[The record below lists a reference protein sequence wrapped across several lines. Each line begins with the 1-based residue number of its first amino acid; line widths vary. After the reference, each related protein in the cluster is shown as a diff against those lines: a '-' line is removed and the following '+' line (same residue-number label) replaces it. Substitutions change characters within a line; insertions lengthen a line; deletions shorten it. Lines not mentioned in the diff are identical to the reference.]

1 MPSPSAIRGAAYLLV
16 AAAML
21 LGGCSAWVDRW
32 VYHPSASGGLTP
44 GSRGLEYEDLR
55 LAAPDGV
62 AVHAWWVPG
71 NREGPALVFLHGNA
85 GNLSDRVDLIVR
97 LHERLGLSILALDY
111 RGYGRSEGRPT
122 QSGLLGDALAALAE
136 ARRRAGGPVVLFGRS
151 LGAAVAVHV
160 AARAP
165 VEGLVL
171 EGAFTRVA
179 DLARFHHP
187 VLSWPFRRRLEPLW
201 DNLALAP
208 EVKVPAL
215 FLHGDRDQ
223 VVPIGL
229 AWRLYD
235 RYAGPKRFRT
245 IPGAGH
251 DDPAFVGGEAYWD
264 AWADFLGDL
273 AAPVG
278 GTADASLKGNAGRA
292 DPSP

>member
-1 MPSPSAIRGAAYLLV
+1 MLAV
-16 AAAML
+16 AAML
-21 LGGCSAWVDRW
+21 LAGCSAWVERW

-44 GSRGLEYEDLR
+44 GSRGLGYEDLR
-55 LAAPDGV
+55 LVASDGV
-62 AVHAWWVPG
+62 TVHAWWVPG
-71 NREGPALVFLHGNA
+71 TREGPAIVFLHGNA

-111 RGYGRSEGRPT
+111 RGYGRSDGRPT
-122 QSGLLGDALAALAE
+122 QSGLLGDALAAVAE
-136 ARRRAGGPVVLFGRS
+136 ARRRADGPVVLFGRS
-151 LGAAVAVHV
+151 LGAAVALHT
-160 AARAP
+160 AARTT

-179 DLARFHHP
+179 DLARFHYP
-187 VLSWPFRRRLEPLW
+187 VLSWPFRRYLEPLW

-235 RYAGPKRFRT
+235 RYGGPKRFRT

-251 DDPAFVGGEAYWD
+251 DDPAFVGGEPYWN
-264 AWADFLGDL
+264 AWVGFLGGL
-273 AAPVG
+273 TPSPEARAE
-278 GTADASLKGNAGRA
+278 ASLKNGRGFA
-292 DPSP
+292 DPSE